1 MARPKSVKNKTAE
14 APKPAEFNYEDSDS
28 LYQQVMSNG
37 AVAPII
43 EDPANV
49 LDDVTA
55 RREVPAVNVSL
66 TQPIPL
72 GNPSIFLVE
81 GKVRLDQSAA
91 APIVAEQRRLVVA
104 NNVDE
109 ALAKFSNYFTSM
121 SGPSQRYTIVQA
133 AASET
138 IQ

>member
-1 MARPKSVKNKTAE
+1 MA
-14 APKPAEFNYEDSDS
+14 PAF
-28 LYQQVMSNG
+28 
-37 AVAPII
+37 

-55 RREVPAVNVSL
+55 RREVPAVNVSPS
-66 TQPIPL
+66 QPIPL
-72 GNPSIFLVE
+72 GNPNIFLVE

-91 APIVAEQRRLVVA
+91 APIVAEQRRLVIA

-109 ALAKFSNYFTSM
+109 ALFKFSNYFTNM
-121 SGPSQRYTIVQA
+121 SGPTQRYTIVQA
-133 AASET
+133 GASET